1 MRYRPCLGVG
11 EVVIN
16 QVPEEADEKQNT
28 RQPFHPCPL
37 PPPSTPTPNQ
47 TWLIGSQVA
56 QAPALRW
63 LSCEKRV
70 MAKF

>member
-28 RQPFHPCPL
+28 RQPFHPSP
-37 PPPSTPTPNQ
+37 
-47 TWLIGSQVA
+47 
-56 QAPALRW
+56 APYPHRPHQLQI
-63 LSCEKRV
+63 KHG
-70 MAKF
+70 